1 MYSSCTGGWNVVYQS
16 IVANLMHMLHLYIYI
31 YIYIYSSIFLLRNC
45 SFCLISAGTVPFLF
59 PLHTIFF
66 IDRSCSTNLYGLC
79 PDKILFYFLF
89 FIFMYLFQNSDLK
102 INLLFGF
109 LSKWTGPTC
118 SNKWVGNSIF
128 VWVAGHQSPH

>member
-16 IVANLMHMLHLYIYI
+16 IVANLMHILYI
-31 YIYIYSSIFLLRNC
+31 YIYIYSSIVLLRNC

-66 IDRSCSTNLYGLC
+66 IDRSYSTNLYGLC
-79 PDKILFYFLF
+79 HDKIFFFFNFYVLVSGFGF
-89 FIFMYLFQNSDLK
+89 S

-128 VWVAGHQSPH
+128 VWVAGHQSPY